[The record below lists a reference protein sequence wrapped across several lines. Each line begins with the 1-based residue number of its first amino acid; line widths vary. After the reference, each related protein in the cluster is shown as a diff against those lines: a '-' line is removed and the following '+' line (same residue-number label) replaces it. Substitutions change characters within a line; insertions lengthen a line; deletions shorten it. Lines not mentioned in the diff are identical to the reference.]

1 MIRVPAPAWNWLPIC
16 VATLRTFASATSA
29 FTSCIVRVIGFCVK
43 TGLFSL
49 SAAIVA
55 TAWVW
60 SGVETETASISLP
73 IVASI
78 SR

>member
-1 MIRVPAPAWNWLPIC
+1 MIRVPAPAWNWFPIC
-16 VATLRTFASATSA
+16 VGTFRTFASATSA
-29 FTSCIVRVIGFCVK
+29 RTSLIVRVIGFCVN

-55 TAWVW
+55 TACVW
-60 SGVETETASISLP
+60 SGVETETASISFP